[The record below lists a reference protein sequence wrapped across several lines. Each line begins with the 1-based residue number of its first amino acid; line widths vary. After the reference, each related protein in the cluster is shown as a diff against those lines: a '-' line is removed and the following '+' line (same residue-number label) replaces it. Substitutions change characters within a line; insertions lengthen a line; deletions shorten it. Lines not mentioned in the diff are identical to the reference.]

1 MTTIKASCPACG
13 DVTLTPDDVR
23 LVVCT
28 VPAWSYYAFE
38 CTECVTEIRKAA
50 TEDVVRLLRSGGI
63 VPQTWDVP
71 AEALEERRGSSIAWD
86 DVLDF
91 TLALAA
97 DDVDLVAE
105 AVRSVVGQ
113 G

>member
-1 MTTIKASCPACG
+1 MTTIKASCPTCG
-13 DVTLTPDDVR
+13 DVNLTPDDVR

-28 VPAWSYYAFE
+28 VSAWSFYAFE
-38 CTECVTEIRKAA
+38 CTSCAHEVRKAA

-63 VPQTWDVP
+63 VPEMWVVP
-71 AEALEERRGSSIAWD
+71 AEALEEHTGAGIGWD

-91 TLALAA
+91 TLALGN
-97 DDVDLVAE
+97 DVDLVAE
-105 AVRSVVGQ
+105 AARSVMQQ